1 MRLTAGDE
9 RRRSG
14 ERMAALGVRV
24 EQPVWD
30 LRAAEYWSD
39 GLAGTADAYERV
51 VSLPLYPDL
60 SEHEQEYVAER
71 FLEVIR

>member
-1 MRLTAGDE
+1 
-9 RRRSG
+9 
-14 ERMAALGVRV
+14 VRV

-39 GLAGTADAYERV
+39 GLSGTADAYERV

-60 SEHEQEYVAER
+60 SEHEQGYVAER
-71 FLEVIR
+71 FCEVVGT